1 MPYQDALVVP
11 EEVKPDEQVGPL
23 SNVEV
28 LLLNGEHDRHNVEI
42 KRLEE
47 VKANLERSLVTTS
60 RELQNLRDRQTAM
73 LREILKGR
81 GKSAGRLQLKIV
93 RRTTDSTTWIVASKP
108 QES

>member
-1 MPYQDALVVP
+1 MP
-11 EEVKPDEQVGPL
+11 EEVKPDEHVGPL

-28 LLLNGEHDRHNVEI
+28 LLLHGEHDRHNVEI

-47 VKANLERSLVTTS
+47 VKANLERSLVTTN
-60 RELQNLRDRQTAM
+60 RELQSLKERQVSM

-93 RRTTDSTTWIVASKP
+93 KRTTDNTTWIVGSKP